1 MIEKNIY
8 LSDKYNNYLSPEAVV
23 WINDEKLS
31 EKGIY
36 FTGLEVDKSLDGADI
51 CSFSIS
57 DAIDS
62 EFEPKNSDL
71 FELGNT
77 IEIHIGYA
85 DSDKKKSDLS
95 ILFMGIVTKVNW
107 NFSEDNFLDISIEGH
122 DYSFL
127 LMKHQYK
134 NVIRSSTISDIVNKI
149 VGSTY
154 RNLFTKS
161 NIEPTTVIYPQMQIQ
176 EENDYLF
183 IRSLA
188 DKNGYEFFIDNS
200 TLHFRSPPVE
210 QTSSI
215 TLRYGQEILG
225 FKPEF
230 NVEKEVSK
238 VKVVGLE
245 FSGDKKPIV
254 GEASVKDID
263 SSSSNTA
270 SGIKALLKKLNR
282 IEYEV
287 REPVKTV
294 EEAIERAQSILQNH
308 STNLFK
314 GEVKSIGIPDL
325 KPGITIAL
333 SGLGSRFSRD
343 YYIEKTIHSFS
354 DQGYETTVSVR
365 GSANSFKKSG

>member
-31 EKGIY
+31 GKGIY
-36 FTGLEVDKSLDGADI
+36 FTNLEVDKSLDGADI

-57 DAIDS
+57 DAINS
-62 EFEPKNSDL
+62 EFEPKNTNL
-71 FELGNT
+71 FELGDT

-85 DSDKKKSDLS
+85 DSDTKRSDLS
-95 ILFMGIVTKVNW
+95 ILFKGLVTKVNW

-134 NVIRSSTISDIVNKI
+134 NVIKLSTVSDIVEKI
-149 VGSTY
+149 VRSTY
-154 RNLFTKS
+154 SNLFTKL
-161 NIEPTTVIYPQMQIQ
+161 NIEPTTLIYNQVQMQ
-176 EENDYLF
+176 EESDYLF
-183 IRSLA
+183 IKSLA

-200 TLHFRSPPVE
+200 TLHFRSPPTA
-210 QTSSI
+210 QTSSL

-245 FSGDKKPIV
+245 FAGDKKPIV
-254 GEASVKDID
+254 GEALLKDTD
-263 SSSSNTA
+263 SSSSSSL

-294 EEAIERAQSILQNH
+294 EEATKRAKAILENYA
-308 STNLFK
+308 TNLFK
-314 GEVKSIGIPDL
+314 GEVKSIGIPEL
-325 KPGITIAL
+325 KPGITITL
-333 SGLGSRFSRD
+333 SGLGNRFSRD
-343 YYIEKTIHSFS
+343 YYVEKTIHSFS

-365 GSANSFKKSG
+365 GSANSFKKLD